1 MIINDQL
8 SAEDSVY
15 NWIVPNTP
23 TREASVRLIGFD
35 QVGLS
40 DTALVTGFSIEE
52 SYPIVLSYSPNGQ
65 IVNWNQN
72 NIEIKMSQ
80 AMDSTSINNDA
91 IEFNSNYS
99 SDVEYLTYYNS
110 DSNSI
115 NIEFYPSLA
124 TLDSI
129 EIVLKSQE
137 ITNIYGYNLDGNN
150 DGFGEGDYTIQFS
163 TSMLADFNED
173 NEISL
178 EDLSAFVIALDNDD
192 FNYEL
197 GPFDGQIPNVS
208 VEKDEKFDIE
218 DIVGFAMMWNWY
230 FSNVGTSFQ
239 TLEDE
244 GVVSTIEVSHD
255 TIHISIPNGI
265 SAYQVQ
271 LQYEP
276 GNLVINSLPSEKRG
290 ELFLSN
296 QSSIDGIYT
305 IMATPN
311 TNHLAI
317 PIQIIGKNAQV
328 YISYK
333 GIDKNG
339 LLHGKMTKSKN
350 IENIPENFALYD
362 NYPNPFNPQ
371 TRIDFGL
378 PEEGLVELK
387 IYDVMGREIITLV
400 NDVLQPGYKSVQWNA
415 TNKTGQPVS
424 AGMYFYALRVKDF
437 TQTKKMVLLK

>member
-1 MIINDQL
+1 
-8 SAEDSVY
+8 
-15 NWIVPNTP
+15 
-23 TREASVRLIGFD
+23 
-35 QVGLS
+35 
-40 DTALVTGFSIEE
+40 
-52 SYPIVLSYSPNGQ
+52 
-65 IVNWNQN
+65 
-72 NIEIKMSQ
+72 MSQ
-80 AMDSTSINNDA
+80 AMDSTSIDNDA

-150 DGFGEGDYTIQFS
+150 DGVGEGDYTIQFS

-265 SAYQVQ
+265 SAYQLQ

-276 GNLVINSLPSEKRG
+276 GNLVINSLPSEKEG
-290 ELFLSN
+290 NYFLVTN
-296 QSSIDGIYT
+296 Q
-305 IMATPN
+305 
-311 TNHLAI
+311 
-317 PIQIIGKNAQV
+317 
-328 YISYK
+328 
-333 GIDKNG
+333 
-339 LLHGKMTKSKN
+339 
-350 IENIPENFALYD
+350 
-362 NYPNPFNPQ
+362 
-371 TRIDFGL
+371 
-378 PEEGLVELK
+378 
-387 IYDVMGREIITLV
+387 
-400 NDVLQPGYKSVQWNA
+400 VLMV
-415 TNKTGQPVS
+415 
-424 AGMYFYALRVKDF
+424 F
-437 TQTKKMVLLK
+437 TQLWLLQILII